1 MVITRTILTI
11 FAILGVCTANA
22 QNDSKILSKDP
33 SSITF
38 TVDEGISLPEDHFSY
53 PVDAN
58 HIYYSSL
65 EYCGVDYDNGY
76 SLDDSFS
83 SKDHRLRQSRFTG
96 ENIYGNSHQVMFS
109 MFIRAYA
116 EHRPVVLS
124 PDAIWLLISQSF
136 SYHVNRDSEAL
147 RSKIV
152 DHKDKKTL
160 TIRSFTDLMGEEAD
174 WATIADMF
182 ANAIISNT
190 KGDIAETLIA
200 DFTTTGE
207 TERMVSQITLMNSMK
222 SYFDYEAI
230 WAICGIPSVTLTGT
244 PEDWKEVLAKTQ
256 KLGNYGLR
264 WWTKKLIPILEEFVD
279 ASEGKPDYKFWQDMV
294 RTRKPGEVRG
304 AGCTRRSKKPTEFDG
319 WFLNFFPFDE
329 NGRTPSKV
337 DMYHQMLPEVVRA
350 EFLYKIVNSEGEVLS
365 EQPMEMVAGFVGYE
379 EDKETYALTPV
390 IGWMIGTYS
399 KID

>member
-1 MVITRTILTI
+1 M
-11 FAILGVCTANA
+11 
-22 QNDSKILSKDP
+22 
-33 SSITF
+33 
-38 TVDEGISLPEDHFSY
+38 
-53 PVDAN
+53 
-58 HIYYSSL
+58 
-65 EYCGVDYDNGY
+65 
-76 SLDDSFS
+76 
-83 SKDHRLRQSRFTG
+83 
-96 ENIYGNSHQVMFS
+96 
-109 MFIRAYA
+109 
-116 EHRPVVLS
+116 
-124 PDAIWLLISQSF
+124 
-136 SYHVNRDSEAL
+136 
-147 RSKIV
+147 
-152 DHKDKKTL
+152 
-160 TIRSFTDLMGEEAD
+160 
-174 WATIADMF
+174 
-182 ANAIISNT
+182 
-190 KGDIAETLIA
+190 
-200 DFTTTGE
+200 
-207 TERMVSQITLMNSMK
+207 
-222 SYFDYEAI
+222 
-230 WAICGIPSVTLTGT
+230 TGT

-329 NGRTPSKV
+329 KGRTPSKV

-350 EFLYKIVNSEGEVLS
+350 EFLYKIVNAEGEVLS